1 MTQTVQARELTLG
14 QLEEN
19 FGLVRSTAGTL
30 FADDTLK
37 LPNLTPA
44 EKDLLNQVKAEFTYM
59 SSQDVLEPIVKMV
72 VLSTLLRIAG
82 FFRAP
87 FRITAEKQV
96 ELVTED
102 EGLLVRGLID
112 LLVFYDQIW
121 VVTIEAK
128 RAEYSLKAAITQ
140 VLTYMLASP
149 SPQKQ
154 VYGLVTNG
162 SEFRFIE
169 LLKQDRPSYVL
180 SDLFAIDRGDD
191 FDRVAQIL
199 KYLGQ
204 QVLGNELIQTK
215 T

>member
-1 MTQTVQARELTLG
+1 MTPTFQARELTLG

-19 FGLVRSTAGTL
+19 FGLVRSVTNPIFAENTVTL
-30 FADDTLK
+30 
-37 LPNLTPA
+37 PSLTPV
-44 EKDLLNQVKAEFTYM
+44 EKDLLNQVKAEFIYM

-82 FFRAP
+82 FFRTP

-102 EGLLVRGLID
+102 EGVLVRGLID

-128 RAEYSLKAAITQ
+128 RAEYSLRAAITQ
-140 VLTYMLASP
+140 VLNDMLASP
-149 SPQKQ
+149 SPQT
-154 VYGLVTNG
+154 YGLVTNG
-162 SEFRFIE
+162 SEFRFIQ

-191 FDRVAQIL
+191 FDRVAPIL

-204 QVLGNELIQTK
+204 QALGND
-215 T
+215 

>member
-30 FADDTLK
+30 FAEDTLK

-162 SEFRFIE
+162 SEFRFIQ
-169 LLKQDRPSYVL
+169 LLKQETPSYVL

-204 QVLGNELIQTK
+204 QVLAD
-215 T
+215 

>member
-30 FADDTLK
+30 FAEDTLK

-169 LLKQDRPSYVL
+169 LLKQDRPSYIL

-204 QVLGNELIQTK
+204 QVLAG
-215 T
+215 

>member
-1 MTQTVQARELTLG
+1 MTQAFQARELTLG

-30 FADDTLK
+30 FAEDTLK

-169 LLKQDRPSYVL
+169 LLKQETPSYVL

-204 QVLGNELIQTK
+204 QVLAG
-215 T
+215 

>member
-1 MTQTVQARELTLG
+1 MTQTFQAREFTLG

-19 FGLVRSTAGTL
+19 FGLVRSTTHTL
-30 FADDTLK
+30 FAENTLT
-37 LPNLTPA
+37 LQSLTPT

-162 SEFRFIE
+162 SEFRFIQ
-169 LLKQDRPSYVL
+169 LLKQEKPSYVL

-204 QVLGNELIQTK
+204 QVLAD
-215 T
+215 

>member
-1 MTQTVQARELTLG
+1 MTQTFQARELTLG

-19 FGLVRSTAGTL
+19 FGLVRLVTSPIFAENTVTL
-30 FADDTLK
+30 
-37 LPNLTPA
+37 PSLTPV
-44 EKDLLNQVKAEFTYM
+44 EKDLLNQVKAEFIYM

-102 EGLLVRGLID
+102 EGVLVRGLID

-140 VLTYMLASP
+140 VLTDMLASP
-149 SPQKQ
+149 SPQT
-154 VYGLVTNG
+154 YGLVTNG
-162 SEFRFIE
+162 SEFRFIQ

-204 QVLGNELIQTK
+204 QALGNDLIQPPI
-215 T
+215 

>member
-1 MTQTVQARELTLG
+1 MTQTFQARELTLG
-14 QLEEN
+14 QLEKN

-30 FADDTLK
+30 FAEDTLK

-169 LLKQDRPSYVL
+169 LLKQETPSYVL

-204 QVLGNELIQTK
+204 QVLAG
-215 T
+215 

>member
-1 MTQTVQARELTLG
+1 MTQTFQARELTLG

-30 FADDTLK
+30 FAEDTLK

-204 QVLGNELIQTK
+204 QVLAG
-215 T
+215 